1 MRERPLILIRKK
13 LFGLNRSPSS
23 SLRLLISYSS
33 KVKHGL
39 QNNLLYKK
47 NVFPAQT
54 SNFLHTY
61 NLSMTF
67 LYTKSLVM
75 GCLLIAFSCVLGHEL
90 IAQASNKPAFVPK
103 HVLIKLKNE
112 VDWKLS
118 DYQPISHNNSLQ
130 NGQANF
136 SPLGVKP
143 GFALISLADHYQA
156 SISHPFKTR
165 STEMDRT
172 YLCVLANENQEDAF
186 IREVAQLSYIEYA
199 EKEPMYYV
207 DFVPNDYTASA
218 QYYINKLQGT
228 QAWDLSKGDTN
239 IVIAIVDVA
248 VMTDHVDLKANMF
261 HNWLEVNGQ
270 AGVDDDANGFIDD
283 VMGWDAANNDNNAYP
298 PQVANFDH
306 GTHVA
311 GCASAVANNNIG
323 VAGIGYKCKIL
334 PVKAKSDAS
343 TGSGL
348 DATLGGIDYAIA
360 SKYTDVINMSF
371 GGSGAGSLTW
381 QNLLNVAYSKG
392 IVVVAAAGNDNTLSD
407 TYFPCSY
414 DHVICVASSNQN
426 DGKSWF
432 SNYGST
438 IDVTTPGSAI
448 KSTTV
453 NGVNPAVSGYQSW
466 DGTSMA
472 SPVTAG
478 VIGLM
483 LSVNP
488 TLNPDAIESCL
499 KQSCDNINAQNP
511 TFVGKLGAGR
521 VNAFEALKC
530 LTPTAA
536 PVAAFTF
543 NTVDLCG
550 GVVHFTDLSQNLV
563 TSHLWDFGNGQT
575 STVFYPTAY
584 YTTPGTY
591 TVTLT
596 VGNSIGSTTTSQTL
610 TINSLPIPIVDAGTN
625 IAGCYNQIVNLT
637 GSSSL
642 AGNVIWTPSSGLSNP
657 SSLNTSLTITQPAT
671 YTLTVITPDGCKASD
686 TVVVTSGVAP
696 TVYAGADRTINPGDS
711 TQFNAIGSA
720 QNLTYLWSPSN
731 TLNNPTIKN
740 PVAKPAITTLYTLT
754 VTSPNGCAN
763 TDEVIVYVTGTVAN
777 DIAENFQLKAP
788 YPNPTQEGVHLSANF
803 SANTKLNLVVYDV
816 MGRKVETLFE
826 GYVLDNDFAYF
837 WDMNVQA
844 GVYLVTWEVEGR
856 TFVQKVVKAD

>member
-1 MRERPLILIRKK
+1 MAQSS
-13 LFGLNRSPSS
+13 NR
-23 SLRLLISYSS
+23 
-33 KVKHGL
+33 
-39 QNNLLYKK
+39 
-47 NVFPAQT
+47 
-54 SNFLHTY
+54 
-61 NLSMTF
+61 
-67 LYTKSLVM
+67 
-75 GCLLIAFSCVLGHEL
+75 
-90 IAQASNKPAFVPK
+90 PAFVPK

-112 VDWKLS
+112 VDWKIP
-118 DYQPISHNNSLQ
+118 DYNPIRYNNSLL
-130 NGQANF
+130 NGPANF
-136 SPLGVKP
+136 SRFGVQP
-143 GFALISLADHYQA
+143 GFALINLADDYKA
-156 SISHPFKTR
+156 SISHPFKSR

-186 IREVAQLSYIEYA
+186 IRDVAKLSYIEYA

-239 IVIAIVDVA
+239 VVIAIVDAA
-248 VMTDHVDLKANMF
+248 VMSNHVDLQANMF
-261 HNWLEVNGQ
+261 RNWIEVNGQ

-283 VMGWDAANNDNNAYP
+283 VMGWDAANNDNDANP
-298 PQVANFDH
+298 PQVNSFDH

-323 VAGIGYKCKIL
+323 VAGIGYKCKLL
-334 PVKAKSDAS
+334 PVKAKSNAS
-343 TGSGL
+343 TGTSL
-348 DATLGGIDYAIA
+348 DATLGGIDYAI
-360 SKYTDVINMSF
+360 SSRYTDVINMSF
-371 GGSGAGSLTW
+371 GGSGAGSSTW

-392 IVVVAAAGNDNTLSD
+392 IVVVAAAGNDNSLSD

-438 IDVTTPGSAI
+438 VDVTAPGSSI

-453 NGVNPAVSGYQSW
+453 NGVNPPISGYQSW

-472 SPVTAG
+472 SPITAG

-488 TLNPDAIESCL
+488 NLNPDAIESCL
-499 KQSCDNINAQNP
+499 KQSCDNINTQNP
-511 TFVGKLGAGR
+511 SFVGKLGSGR
-521 VNAFEALKC
+521 VNAFEALNC

-536 PVAAFTF
+536 PVVAFNF

-575 STVFYPTAY
+575 STVFHPTAY
-584 YTTPGTY
+584 YATPGTY

-596 VGNSIGSTTTSQTL
+596 VGNSVGSTTTSQTI
-610 TINSLPIPIVDAGTN
+610 TINSLPIPVVDAGTN
-625 IAGCYNQIVNLT
+625 IAGCYNQVVSLT

-642 AGNVIWTPSSGLSNP
+642 AGNIIWTPSSGLSNP
-657 SSLNTSLTITQPAT
+657 SSLNTSLTISQPAT
-671 YTLTVITPDGCKASD
+671 YTLTVITADGCKASD

-740 PVAKPAITTLYTLT
+740 PVAKPSITTLYTLT
-754 VTSPNGCAN
+754 VTSPNGCSN

-788 YPNPTQEGVHLSANF
+788 YPNPTQDGVHLSANF

-816 MGRKVETLFE
+816 MGRKVETLFA
-826 GYVLDNDFAYF
+826 GNVLDNDFAYF
-837 WDMNVQA
+837 WEMNVQA

-856 TFVQKVVKAD
+856 TFVQKIIKAD